1 MDIIEGK
8 NALVTG
14 ATSGI
19 GLAIATALTAAGAKT
34 TINGLGNAE
43 QIAAALGTIAAAG
56 KHPPEHRPA
65 DMRDP
70 DQIRAMVQT
79 LQQHAGAVDILVNN
93 AGIQHTARVEHFPR
107 DKWDDI
113 LAINLSSAFHASAA
127 VLPNMRQNNYGR
139 IINIASAHGMVASK
153 EKAAYVSAKHA
164 MVGLTKVVALENA
177 EANIT
182 CNAICPGWVL
192 TPLVQ
197 AQIDKIA
204 AAQSNGNE
212 AATETLLKEKQPSRR
227 FTRAEDVA
235 AAVLFLLSPAGD
247 NMTGSCLTMDGGW
260 TSQ

>member
-1 MDIIEGK
+1 MSK
-8 NALVTG
+8 KVALITG
-14 ATSGI
+14 GMGGI
-19 GLAIATALTAAGAKT
+19 GTAICRQLHADGHVVATTFTNPEKRERWLAANPALAAHT
-34 TINGLGNAE
+34 YPCDITDWDSC
-43 QIAAALGTIAAAG
+43 AALQEKITGELG
-56 KHPPEHRPA
+56 
-65 DMRDP
+65 
-70 DQIRAMVQT
+70 Q
-79 LQQHAGAVDILVNN
+79 VDILVNN
-93 AGIQHTARVEHFPR
+93 AGIQHTARVEDFPR

-127 VLPNMRQNNYGR
+127 VLPDMRQNNYGR
-139 IINIASAHGMVASK
+139 IINIASAHGLVASK

-177 EANIT
+177 EVDIT

-204 AAQSNGNE
+204 ASQKISNE
-212 AATETLLKEKQPSRR
+212 AATETLLQEKQPSRR